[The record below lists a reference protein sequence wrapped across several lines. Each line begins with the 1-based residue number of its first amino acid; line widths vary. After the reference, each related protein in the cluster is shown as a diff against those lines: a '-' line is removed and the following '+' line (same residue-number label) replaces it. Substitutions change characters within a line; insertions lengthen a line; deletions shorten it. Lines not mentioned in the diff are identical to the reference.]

1 MSSKKKTK
9 LKSTCCDAPV
19 KIGGVGDFN
28 DKDKVCTLYSVC
40 TKCGNP
46 CDIKSTVRK
55 TWEINPKTRIA
66 PNKKQKNLDKLSKE
80 EIERYRKSEDF

>member
-19 KIGGVGDFN
+19 KIN
-28 DKDKVCTLYSVC
+28 DAGLFC
-40 TKCGNP
+40 TKCHNP
-46 CDIKSTVRK
+46 CDYTVKVRK